1 MASKAPTVQELPS
14 LPRDDDGPVFREPW
28 EAQAFAMTLTL
39 HEQGHFTWPEWAERL
54 GAEITAAQA
63 RGDPDLGDT
72 YYLHWLKALE
82 GLVALKDIV
91 SSDELVRRK
100 AAWDRA
106 AHKTPHG
113 QPIVLPKTAAP
124 DEHRTD

>member
-1 MASKAPTVQELPS
+1 MASKAPTAQELPS

-54 GAEITAAQA
+54 SAEITAAQS
-63 RGDPDLGDT
+63 RGDADLGDT
-72 YYLHWLKALE
+72 YYFHWLKALE
-82 GLVALKDIV
+82 GLVTLKDIV
-91 SSDELVRRK
+91 SSDELLHRK

-106 AHKTPHG
+106 AHTTPHG
-113 QPIVLPKTAAP
+113 QPIVLPENSDAGKA
-124 DEHRTD
+124 

>member
-1 MASKAPTVQELPS
+1 MTSKAPTKEELPS

-54 GAEITAAQA
+54 NAEITAAQS

-72 YYLHWLKALE
+72 YYLHWLNALE

-91 SSDELVRRK
+91 SSDELVTRK

-106 AHKTPHG
+106 AHTTPHG
-113 QPIVLPKTAAP
+113 QAIVLPKNNDTGRA
-124 DEHRTD
+124 